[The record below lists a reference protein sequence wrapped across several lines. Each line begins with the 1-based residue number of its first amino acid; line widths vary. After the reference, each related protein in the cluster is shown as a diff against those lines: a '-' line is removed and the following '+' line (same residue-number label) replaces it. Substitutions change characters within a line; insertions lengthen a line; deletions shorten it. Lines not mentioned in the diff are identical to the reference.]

1 MSTDWD
7 LLIENHFDRK
17 SENKLTLDTLLSAV
31 NEVMKS
37 LEGDSYLL
45 TERMSNPKSIDI
57 SYDAIPAIP
66 LSELGWAGL
75 ESNNEAAQA
84 SRAQLEQFLS
94 RIGGNDLRT
103 KLSNLSKVLNDP
115 ARAQKLIS
123 IGGTSS
129 ASKIS
134 NTLAYLV
141 FFKTLTQVIT
151 NFNAASAGF
160 NFESFLAVLLGGAQ
174 IPASGAD
181 TIADITDER
190 GTPLSLKL
198 YNEKTLKSGGS
209 YVDLIGDLVKSP
221 YYMQYVVVAKTL
233 KGKSTSRTGGLD
245 FMRYNI
251 TSDNVMNLLLN
262 GAYEGHKSYIRLPQA
277 VVSGE
282 QSLKFRIPKVPSLGQ
297 IRSEFNQILL
307 DSLGDVEWAEDFVD
321 LVDYG
326 EDKDL
331 FTKTPGLSSLK
342 RTPRGA
348 SMKRIISG
356 AAKLAGVEET
366 REFKQ
371 RIHKLIYDANEMAIK
386 KPMKAMNQLRKIRGG
401 AASYATPEQSVQFF
415 NRLSSADKR
424 RALMLT
430 YGYSLPG
437 AQYALTRADI
447 YDIQR
452 LARDQRI
459 FPSGQNEVSIGKL
472 EIGQDKVEEMLT
484 TMINDINQS
493 VFEIFGN
500 VKVLS
505 DSLQSY
511 FANELNDSSMADK
524 AIKAANDIEA
534 KTKEVSGTE

>member
-31 NEVMKS
+31 NEVMKN

-57 SYDAIPAIP
+57 SYDAIPTIP

-75 ESNNEAAQA
+75 ESNNETAQA

-115 ARAQKLIS
+115 IRAQKLIS

-209 YVDLIGDLVKSP
+209 YVDLIGDLIKSP

-262 GAYEGHKSYIRLPQA
+262 GAYEGHKSYIRLPRA

-282 QSLKFRIPKVPSLGQ
+282 QSLNFRIPKVPSLGQ

-331 FTKTPGLSSLK
+331 FTGTVGLSSLK

-447 YDIQR
+447 YGIQR

>member
-31 NEVMKS
+31 NEVMES

-45 TERMSNPKSIDI
+45 TERMSSPKSIDI
-57 SYDAIPAIP
+57 SYDAIPTIP

-75 ESNNEAAQA
+75 ESNNETAQA

-115 ARAQKLIS
+115 IRAQKLIS

-129 ASKIS
+129 ASRIS

-198 YNEKTLKSGGS
+198 YKEKTLKSGGS

-262 GAYEGHKSYIRLPQA
+262 GAYAGHKSYIRLPRA
-277 VVSGE
+277 VLSGE
-282 QSLKFRIPKVPSLGQ
+282 QSLNFRIPKVPSLGE
-297 IRSEFNQILL
+297 IRSEFNQIVL

-326 EDKDL
+326 EDKAL
-331 FTKTPGLSSLK
+331 FDGTVGLSSLK
-342 RTPRGA
+342 RTETGA
-348 SMKRIISG
+348 SMKRITT
-356 AAKLAGVEET
+356 AAAELAGVEPT
-366 REFKQ
+366 KEFQK
-371 RIHKLIYDANEMAIK
+371 RIHKLIYNANEVAIK
-386 KPMKAMNQLRKIRGG
+386 KAAKAMNKIKKIRGG
-401 AASYATPEQSVQFF
+401 AASYATPKESVQFF

-424 RALMLT
+424 RALMFT

-447 YDIQR
+447 YGIQR
-452 LARDQRI
+452 LAGGQKI

-472 EIGQDKVEEMLT
+472 EIGQDKVEEMLA

-534 KTKEVSGTE
+534 KTKEISDTE